1 MNLSVTEAVAAA
13 QALPGIAHEPSVSQ
27 VAVADQLTHSALSA
41 LQRSVASWQAVLNE
55 HDTSVDQMHEAQARL
70 ERAAAPAL
78 SAHRDAEA
86 ACQQA
91 AAASADARAALA
103 RASSALQAA
112 SSAMAKFRL
121 SDAALK
127 TLQQAAPDSHG
138 YVQALGEAQAVL
150 EAAKGAMSTSTAVAM
165 PALYERAEVGYS
177 VGCRR
182 AAARLAAVLRPG
194 ASAATGIS
202 AGQAVWAAQ
211 VLAHITPQPALWA
224 GAREQL
230 QQYLT
235 EQIASGLRQCCRSL
249 HSEMPLTSPAPVL
262 IALAR
267 IHQLVLDEADTLQ
280 TLLPGA
286 VLLPMAEVAIAPVA
300 SAASELTQAV
310 QAAALSCADAGQ
322 LWDATRYYHGALRQ
336 VLPGEQDQL
345 QLNMAELE
353 AAAAAVACSAAAV
366 QGKAAAAV
374 LQSTWQAGTLQA
386 VDSVR
391 QHAQLCVQ
399 ACTTCSPCLAD
410 VSLAD
415 LMAAARAA
423 SVSGSPAASG
433 GTTPPASI
441 GAHILRGLIQPVLAA
456 LIGESSSAALAP
468 LPAAVRRVNALQ
480 LWLTT
485 LASHTAKVSI
495 LTRAAVSILQGE
507 LDAAAALAVQQCASE
522 CSARLAVLPVL
533 EAAAAADTAVAAAAQ
548 QSMAQLPSVRA
559 TDAAQSA
566 DAAARTRAAARA
578 AASRAAEHGAAL
590 CARMPAQPEF
600 LAAMTAL
607 GDAVGLANLAGVQ
620 HPGLRRHLRL
630 HVHARLLCAVAFA
643 SAACRLDHTVEG
655 LAQVLQV

>member
-1 MNLSVTEAVAAA
+1 MNLSVSEAVAAA
-13 QALPGIAHEPSVSQ
+13 QALPGIAHEPGVGQ
-27 VAVADQLTHSALSA
+27 LAAADKLTPSALSA
-41 LQRSVASWQAVLNE
+41 LQRSVASWQAVLDQ
-55 HDTSVDQMHEAQARL
+55 HTTSVDQVHEAQASL

-121 SDAALK
+121 SDAALR
-127 TLQQAAPDSHG
+127 TLQQAAPDSAC

-150 EAAKGAMSTSTAVAM
+150 EAAKDAMSTSTAVSM
-165 PALYERAEVGYS
+165 PALYERAEVGYG

-182 AAARLAAVLRPG
+182 AAARLAEVLRPD
-194 ASAATGIS
+194 AATGVS
-202 AGQAVWAAQ
+202 AGQAAWAAQ
-211 VLAHITPQPALWA
+211 VLVHLTPQPVLWA

-230 QQYLT
+230 QQYLAA
-235 EQIASGLRQCCRSL
+235 QLARGMRQCCRSL
-249 HSEMPLTSPAPVL
+249 RSEMPLTSPSPVL

-280 TLLPGA
+280 TLLPSA
-286 VLLPMAEVAIAPVA
+286 ALLPMADVAIAPVA
-300 SAASELTQAV
+300 SAASELAQAV
-310 QAAALSCADAGQ
+310 QAATLGCADAGQ
-322 LWDATRYYHGALRQ
+322 LWDAARYYHGALRQ
-336 VLPGEQDQL
+336 ALPGEQDQL
-345 QLNMAELE
+345 QHNMAELE
-353 AAAAAVACSAAAV
+353 AAAASAACAAAAV

-374 LQSTWQAGTLQA
+374 LQSTWQAGALQA

-399 ACTTCSPCLAD
+399 ACTTCSPCLVD

-423 SVSGSPAASG
+423 SGSESPAIG
-433 GTTPPASI
+433 GGAAPPADV
-441 GAHILRGLIQPVLAA
+441 GARILRGLIQPVLAA
-456 LIGESSSAALAP
+456 LISESSSAALAP

-522 CSARLAVLPVL
+522 SSTRLAVFPVL
-533 EAAAAADTAVAAAAQ
+533 EAAAIVDAATAAAAQ

-566 DAAARTRAAARA
+566 DAAANTRAVAHAA
-578 AASRAAEHGAAL
+578 AASAAEHGVAL
-590 CARMPAQPEF
+590 RARMPAQPEF
-600 LAAMTAL
+600 IAAMASL
-607 GDAVGLANLAGVQ
+607 GDAVGLADLAGVQ

-630 HVHARLLCAVAFA
+630 HVHARLLCAVSFA
-643 SAACRLDHTVEG
+643 SAACGLDHTVEG